1 MNVEQPFFLGPYTV
15 LPQEDA
21 ILINTKNKQ
30 SIQPKVTEV
39 LCYLVLH
46 YPRVVSRAELIEH
59 VWGNNELVG
68 EKALTNTIWQIRQCF
83 KYPNNEI
90 CVIETIRKR
99 GYKLLVKPQAVNVE
113 QAPSLSSKNDK
124 SNAIPWLTTLFL
136 ITMIIGLLSF
146 YLAPKKAANATVTQI
161 TKDPGSELFVSPSP
175 DGKKVIYIWANN
187 AGRHLYLKELA
198 APQVP
203 PIQLTITNAS
213 YSRAVWSLD
222 QQYIYFLST
231 TASKCFVIKFELI
244 SKKETKLATCPVTTG
259 VKYIAMSSDGRT
271 LAFNSKVTGD
281 IEDGIYFLNLNNNQ
295 AKPERFSCQDN
306 CAYRERDIAFSP
318 NGEYVAV
325 ARRASNT
332 SENIFIVNLKTK
344 AAQQVTFKHNDIEGM
359 TWHKSNDLLV
369 FGSQKADK
377 HSGFIL
383 NLKTLKQTPLN
394 ISGFGFPSFSAD
406 GSLFYQKRR
415 ETYYIAGYDLS
426 TSVGTSIYPV
436 IESEFSNK
444 YPTYSEVSQEL
455 AYLSNESGYYEVWL
469 SDIYGSNRRQ
479 LTNLK
484 KNAKYPLWS
493 NNGKKLVFASAISK
507 SENEI
512 YVYNSVTK
520 KINRLNITLDKFG
533 RPTWHPNNKDLVIR
547 LNVAGKRELYLLDT
561 NTLMTK
567 KVTDNNGR
575 FGYMDSDKI
584 LVYVDNKKE
593 LYKVDINEPHMP
605 VKLLDR
611 KQFGTRYGWS
621 IHNHEVYFKSGDKAG
636 DSIKRFNIGKKLL
649 TDILYVPTI
658 SILDSEPF
666 SMIPLH
672 KKLLFTKSLSE
683 QSNINQLHHP
693 LFN

>member
-1 MNVEQPFFLGPYTV
+1 
-15 LPQEDA
+15 
-21 ILINTKNKQ
+21 
-30 SIQPKVTEV
+30 
-39 LCYLVLH
+39 
-46 YPRVVSRAELIEH
+46 
-59 VWGNNELVG
+59 
-68 EKALTNTIWQIRQCF
+68 
-83 KYPNNEI
+83 
-90 CVIETIRKR
+90 
-99 GYKLLVKPQAVNVE
+99 
-113 QAPSLSSKNDK
+113 
-124 SNAIPWLTTLFL
+124 
-136 ITMIIGLLSF
+136 
-146 YLAPKKAANATVTQI
+146 
-161 TKDPGSELFVSPSP
+161 
-175 DGKKVIYIWANN
+175 
-187 AGRHLYLKELA
+187 
-198 APQVP
+198 
-203 PIQLTITNAS
+203 
-213 YSRAVWSLD
+213 
-222 QQYIYFLST
+222 
-231 TASKCFVIKFELI
+231 
-244 SKKETKLATCPVTTG
+244 
-259 VKYIAMSSDGRT
+259 MSSDGRT

-484 KNAKYPLWS
+484 
-493 NNGKKLVFASAISK
+493 
-507 SENEI
+507 
-512 YVYNSVTK
+512 
-520 KINRLNITLDKFG
+520 RMLNIPFG
-533 RPTWHPNNKDLVIR
+533 LIMVRN
-547 LNVAGKRELYLLDT
+547 
-561 NTLMTK
+561 
-567 KVTDNNGR
+567 
-575 FGYMDSDKI
+575 
-584 LVYVDNKKE
+584 
-593 LYKVDINEPHMP
+593 
-605 VKLLDR
+605 
-611 KQFGTRYGWS
+611 
-621 IHNHEVYFKSGDKAG
+621 
-636 DSIKRFNIGKKLL
+636 
-649 TDILYVPTI
+649 
-658 SILDSEPF
+658 
-666 SMIPLH
+666 
-672 KKLLFTKSLSE
+672 
-683 QSNINQLHHP
+683 
-693 LFN
+693 